1 MFWGILECLFWS
13 DSESYCS
20 GTVEFLSWNRGST
33 TCAMRCSPG
42 GVFLWAVPPA
52 QVNWWG
58 RGCSSTAWPLA
69 GSWGLEQAPT
79 GHTIGMKS
87 QYGWG
92 LKVPLE
98 IRWSS
103 PPPSTGSAPAGC
115 LALCPSH
122 FWKFPATE
130 TPHMLSGQPALL
142 SGHLQSKKSV
152 EGFSMFKCNFLH
164 FNLCPFTFPLW
175 QAATETTLSLVFI
188 YTHW

>member
-33 TCAMRCSPG
+33 TCAMRCSPW

-103 PPPSTGSAPAGC
+103 PPAQHRLSSSRLPSAVS
-115 LALCPSH
+115 
-122 FWKFPATE
+122 F
-130 TPHMLSGQPALL
+130 ALL
-142 SGHLQSKKSV
+142 KISSHRNPTHALWTTCTAVWAPSEQKKCW
-152 EGFSMFKCNFLH
+152 G
-164 FNLCPFTFPLW
+164 
-175 QAATETTLSLVFI
+175 VF
-188 YTHW
+188 YVQV